1 MDEQLPFDYR
11 VVWKDEYKT
20 FGGVA
25 SMTEYHERRKMEVV
39 FNIDK
44 FKPYSYPQ
52 IQKNCEFYA
61 VEGER
66 LEELL
71 EAYPNAEKVF
81 KKYCVR

>member
-1 MDEQLPFDYR
+1 MIYGKGAVLNLYQIMMDEQLPFDYR

-52 IQKNCEFYA
+52 I
-61 VEGER
+61 
-66 LEELL
+66 
-71 EAYPNAEKVF
+71 
-81 KKYCVR
+81 